1 MRFLLFLI
9 LCPILLLAS
18 DNALASGENYIVRRD
33 YLNAAGTEY
42 VDVVEYF
49 DGLGRS
55 VETVQ
60 RGITPSGQS
69 LVTVREYDSQSRL
82 AREWQ
87 PVVSP
92 NTDFTDPSE
101 VSALANA
108 TYGHAN
114 AYTSTE
120 YHRSPIEEVYAVT
133 RPSNQQ
139 FGKAVTTER
148 FVNDQTSQLKCYD
161 FRVRDNTLT
170 NYRLFPT
177 GSLKATKMT
186 DEDGHVSIEFRD
198 RKKRLRVQR
207 LAVSDGNYADTYY
220 VYDNY
225 DELRYV
231 IPPMASEQ
239 LAGPSS
245 VGKEWIVSDKEISD
259 WCYYYEYDIFGHV
272 TVKKFPGSEKT
283 VYRYNGNNRLTLS
296 QNGEQRKS
304 GSWTFYFYDH
314 LVRLVL
320 SGEISCMPSEAEDL
334 LKENHVAEFVGGA
347 NTLNYGYRIGT
358 QALAEDY
365 FSPDVAYFYDNYD
378 FLPSVGGVERF
389 AYREGLSDPRHH
401 SAMGMQTGKCVSG
414 DVTVSYYDGEGR
426 VVQSHTSHGTD
437 GMTSR
442 YNKYTFTGQPLETL
456 IVYAGKRDS
465 IREHYRYAYDSKGR
479 QTDIWHGL
487 NGGSE
492 VRLCH
497 TDYDELL
504 RPKTI
509 YSGAVPTEYTYDEE
523 GRVVTAS
530 SPTFSMA
537 AGYAEGGNYN
547 GNISSETWN
556 NGGEQRKYTYR
567 YDGMNR
573 LVSAKYD
580 GTGKYG
586 TEYRYDKNSNPT
598 HIKRQGLIDQNRNV
612 HGEVDLLYVSYNAN
626 QIKEIVENGE
636 NCSYEGAVD
645 FKNGYN
651 DEIYRYNAN
660 GSLSYDPDRGISIC
674 YDRHNLPQLIKFDRG
689 GEITYRND
697 GEGRRMEV
705 THRISSALAS
715 LAGKPVPSAA
725 YKTVLKRKYIDHFVY
740 RNDTLEYIL
749 TPTGYIDR
757 DGNYYHYQKDSRGSV
772 RTVIDGAGRIVE
784 RNDYYPYGM
793 LMNGV
798 SKSVQPYKFG
808 GKELDRIGGIN
819 HYDFHARQLQLPIPH
834 FYQQDPYADK
844 YPHLSPYLY
853 CAANPLRYIDPS
865 GKWLESA
872 WDIFNIS
879 LGAKSLSDNI
889 SQGKYGEAAI
899 DALGMAGDMIA
910 LAFPAVPGGFGTG
923 IKASRVGENVIDTGI
938 KTVKAN
944 KSNYRKALQQATGKE
959 GNGFEAHHTLPQK
972 HRPDFEKLGIN
983 IDEPGHVVW
992 REAKNHRQNSWK
1004 FTKEWDKFF
1013 DTNKSY
1019 TKEDIINFR
1028 NEKEK
1033 EIFGNYTGDT
1043 PEN

>member
-18 DNALASGENYIVRRD
+18 DNAMASGQNYIVRRD
-33 YLNAAGTEY
+33 YLNATGTEY

-92 NTDFTDPSE
+92 NTDF
-101 VSALANA
+101 
-108 TYGHAN
+108 
-114 AYTSTE
+114 
-120 YHRSPIEEVYAVT
+120 
-133 RPSNQQ
+133 
-139 FGKAVTTER
+139 
-148 FVNDQTSQLKCYD
+148 
-161 FRVRDNTLT
+161 
-170 NYRLFPT
+170 
-177 GSLKATKMT
+177 
-186 DEDGHVSIEFRD
+186 
-198 RKKRLRVQR
+198 
-207 LAVSDGNYADTYY
+207 
-220 VYDNY
+220 
-225 DELRYV
+225 
-231 IPPMASEQ
+231 
-239 LAGPSS
+239 
-245 VGKEWIVSDKEISD
+245 
-259 WCYYYEYDIFGHV
+259 
-272 TVKKFPGSEKT
+272 
-283 VYRYNGNNRLTLS
+283 
-296 QNGEQRKS
+296 
-304 GSWTFYFYDH
+304 
-314 LVRLVL
+314 
-320 SGEISCMPSEAEDL
+320 
-334 LKENHVAEFVGGA
+334 
-347 NTLNYGYRIGT
+347 
-358 QALAEDY
+358 
-365 FSPDVAYFYDNYD
+365 
-378 FLPSVGGVERF
+378 
-389 AYREGLSDPRHH
+389 
-401 SAMGMQTGKCVSG
+401 
-414 DVTVSYYDGEGR
+414 
-426 VVQSHTSHGTD
+426 
-437 GMTSR
+437 
-442 YNKYTFTGQPLETL
+442 
-456 IVYAGKRDS
+456 
-465 IREHYRYAYDSKGR
+465 
-479 QTDIWHGL
+479 
-487 NGGSE
+487 
-492 VRLCH
+492 
-497 TDYDELL
+497 
-504 RPKTI
+504 
-509 YSGAVPTEYTYDEE
+509 
-523 GRVVTAS
+523 
-530 SPTFSMA
+530 
-537 AGYAEGGNYN
+537 
-547 GNISSETWN
+547 
-556 NGGEQRKYTYR
+556 
-567 YDGMNR
+567 
-573 LVSAKYD
+573 
-580 GTGKYG
+580 
-586 TEYRYDKNSNPT
+586 
-598 HIKRQGLIDQNRNV
+598 
-612 HGEVDLLYVSYNAN
+612 
-626 QIKEIVENGE
+626 
-636 NCSYEGAVD
+636 
-645 FKNGYN
+645 
-651 DEIYRYNAN
+651 
-660 GSLSYDPDRGISIC
+660 
-674 YDRHNLPQLIKFDRG
+674 KFDRG

-705 THRISSALAS
+705 THRISSASAS

>member
-1 MRFLLFLI
+1 M
-9 LCPILLLAS
+9 
-18 DNALASGENYIVRRD
+18 ASGQNYIVRRD

-92 NTDFTDPSE
+92 NTDF
-101 VSALANA
+101 
-108 TYGHAN
+108 
-114 AYTSTE
+114 
-120 YHRSPIEEVYAVT
+120 
-133 RPSNQQ
+133 
-139 FGKAVTTER
+139 
-148 FVNDQTSQLKCYD
+148 
-161 FRVRDNTLT
+161 
-170 NYRLFPT
+170 
-177 GSLKATKMT
+177 
-186 DEDGHVSIEFRD
+186 
-198 RKKRLRVQR
+198 
-207 LAVSDGNYADTYY
+207 
-220 VYDNY
+220 
-225 DELRYV
+225 
-231 IPPMASEQ
+231 
-239 LAGPSS
+239 
-245 VGKEWIVSDKEISD
+245 
-259 WCYYYEYDIFGHV
+259 
-272 TVKKFPGSEKT
+272 
-283 VYRYNGNNRLTLS
+283 
-296 QNGEQRKS
+296 
-304 GSWTFYFYDH
+304 
-314 LVRLVL
+314 
-320 SGEISCMPSEAEDL
+320 
-334 LKENHVAEFVGGA
+334 
-347 NTLNYGYRIGT
+347 
-358 QALAEDY
+358 
-365 FSPDVAYFYDNYD
+365 
-378 FLPSVGGVERF
+378 
-389 AYREGLSDPRHH
+389 
-401 SAMGMQTGKCVSG
+401 
-414 DVTVSYYDGEGR
+414 
-426 VVQSHTSHGTD
+426 
-437 GMTSR
+437 
-442 YNKYTFTGQPLETL
+442 
-456 IVYAGKRDS
+456 
-465 IREHYRYAYDSKGR
+465 
-479 QTDIWHGL
+479 
-487 NGGSE
+487 
-492 VRLCH
+492 
-497 TDYDELL
+497 
-504 RPKTI
+504 
-509 YSGAVPTEYTYDEE
+509 
-523 GRVVTAS
+523 
-530 SPTFSMA
+530 
-537 AGYAEGGNYN
+537 
-547 GNISSETWN
+547 
-556 NGGEQRKYTYR
+556 
-567 YDGMNR
+567 
-573 LVSAKYD
+573 
-580 GTGKYG
+580 
-586 TEYRYDKNSNPT
+586 
-598 HIKRQGLIDQNRNV
+598 
-612 HGEVDLLYVSYNAN
+612 
-626 QIKEIVENGE
+626 
-636 NCSYEGAVD
+636 
-645 FKNGYN
+645 
-651 DEIYRYNAN
+651 
-660 GSLSYDPDRGISIC
+660 
-674 YDRHNLPQLIKFDRG
+674 KFDRG

-705 THRISSALAS
+705 THRISSASAS

-772 RTVIDGAGRIVE
+772 RTVLDGAGRVVE

-793 LMNGV
+793 LMDGV